1 MYVRIHRPIL
11 TVLNFFPTAV
21 LLYASPVCI
30 LKGAVQHI
38 LSRLWWKS
46 IPKEV
51 LSELVSERMTLPI
64 GHDRQHRRCLRI
76 LLFCP
81 KFECYTICIAII
93 TFLKHSV
100 PSWFLLYTVWASL
113 RYFAVWKANIGIL
126 TKRRT
131 HLFVQHFSFV
141 CTVVT
146 GRIIYH
152 KLYVSSYNC
161 TF

>member
-51 LSELVSERMTLPI
+51 LSELVSERMTLSI
-64 GHDRQHRRCLRI
+64 GHDLQHRKCLRI
-76 LLFCP
+76 LLYFP
-81 KFECYTICIAII
+81 KLWCYTTCIANYHISKTSCASVNLVLFCLGFFKI
-93 TFLKHSV
+93 FRSLKSKY
-100 PSWFLLYTVWASL
+100 WIFNQETNTSL
-113 RYFAVWKANIGIL
+113 C
-126 TKRRT
+126 TP
-131 HLFVQHFSFV
+131 LFFYMH
-141 CTVVT
+141 
-146 GRIIYH
+146 H
-152 KLYVSSYNC
+152 NNW
-161 TF
+161 

>member
-1 MYVRIHRPIL
+1 MEDFLRWVSPSIKTKCLFLKLDSAAGFYKLDFQPAWINRDILCFTCIIVIDLNMYVRIHRPIL

-51 LSELVSERMTLPI
+51 LSELVLERMTLPI

-81 KFECYTICIAII
+81 K
-93 TFLKHSV
+93 L
-100 PSWFLLYTVWASL
+100 
-113 RYFAVWKANIGIL
+113 
-126 TKRRT
+126 
-131 HLFVQHFSFV
+131 
-141 CTVVT
+141 
-146 GRIIYH
+146 
-152 KLYVSSYNC
+152 
-161 TF
+161 

>member
-1 MYVRIHRPIL
+1 MEAFLRWVSPTLKTKCLFLKIDFAAGLQIRLQPAWMNRAILFFTCIIVIDLNMYVRIHRPIL

-81 KFECYTICIAII
+81 KF
-93 TFLKHSV
+93 
-100 PSWFLLYTVWASL
+100 
-113 RYFAVWKANIGIL
+113 
-126 TKRRT
+126 
-131 HLFVQHFSFV
+131 
-141 CTVVT
+141 
-146 GRIIYH
+146 
-152 KLYVSSYNC
+152 
-161 TF
+161 